1 MSAFANIIAA
11 AADLF
16 VAEAERPNAPAP
28 DLRATA
34 AALRSLQPGEPTRA
48 PVRVPV
54 CVQLDRALALAGS
67 TPAEPIARALEA
79 VAPQLAWKRNP
90 NYGEDP
96 HLLANY
102 GYAEIASPSGL
113 FATDRCAFGFLLL
126 GPETLSAVHA
136 HPAME
141 LYYVVGG
148 TADWWKEGEGWCER
162 PPGSLIHHPSG
173 IAHAMR
179 TGAQPLLALYTW
191 LGDLATPSR
200 LVPPE
205 SGFRS

>member
-1 MSAFANIIAA
+1 MSEFARLIDA

-16 VAEAERPNAPAP
+16 VAEAERPGAPAA

-34 AALRSLQPGEPTRA
+34 AALISVQPGEPTRP
-48 PVRVPV
+48 PVHVPV
-54 CVQLDRALALAGS
+54 CVQLDRALALAGA
-67 TPAEPIARALEA
+67 TPAEPIARALQA
-79 VAPQLAWKRNP
+79 VASRLAWQRNP

-113 FATDRCAFGFLLL
+113 FATERCAFGFLLL
-126 GPETLSAVHA
+126 GPGTLSAAHA

-148 TADWWKEGEGWCER
+148 TAGWWKQGEDWCER

-173 IAHAMR
+173 AAHAMR

-200 LVPPE
+200 LVPREP
-205 SGFRS
+205 